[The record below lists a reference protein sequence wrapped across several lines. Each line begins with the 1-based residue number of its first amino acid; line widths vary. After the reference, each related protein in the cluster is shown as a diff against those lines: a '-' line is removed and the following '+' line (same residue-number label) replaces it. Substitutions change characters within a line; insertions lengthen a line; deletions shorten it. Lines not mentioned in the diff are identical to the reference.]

1 MAYLPKK
8 VPKIVQWL
16 FPTLVW
22 KVNTYEK
29 TIYLT
34 FDDGPTPKIT
44 DWVLDQ
50 LAAFN
55 AKATFFCIGKNIEEN
70 PKIFRRLQEEGHGIG
85 NHTHNHLKGWATNTK
100 DYLANVKECNKVMM
114 EYSNSKFQIP
124 NSNAYKLF
132 RPPYGRI
139 KIKQLKAIQDLGYKI
154 VMWNVLPVDWSKGIT
169 PEACASYVLNNAK
182 SGSIVVFHDSV
193 KASRNMQYA
202 LPKVLQHFTEKGFIF
217 KRIL

>member
-8 VPKIVQWL
+8 VPKVIHWL

-22 KVNTYEK
+22 KVNTGEK

-34 FDDGPTPKIT
+34 FDDGPTPETT

-55 AKATFFCIGKNIEEN
+55 AKATFFCIGKNIEAN

-85 NHTHNHLKGWATNTK
+85 NHTYNHLKGWATNTK
-100 DYLANVKECNKVMM
+100 DYLVNVKECDKAMVAH
-114 EYSNSKFQIP
+114 SINS
-124 NSNAYKLF
+124 KLF

-139 KIKQLKAIQDLGYKI
+139 KIRQIKSLQYLGYKI
-154 VMWNVLPVDWSKGIT
+154 VMWNVLPVDWSNEIT
-169 PEACASYVLNNAK
+169 PEECSSYVLNNAK
-182 SGSIVVFHDSV
+182 KGSIVVFHDSV

-202 LPKVLQHFTEKGFIF
+202 LPKVLQHFTKKGFTF
-217 KRIL
+217 KRIPE